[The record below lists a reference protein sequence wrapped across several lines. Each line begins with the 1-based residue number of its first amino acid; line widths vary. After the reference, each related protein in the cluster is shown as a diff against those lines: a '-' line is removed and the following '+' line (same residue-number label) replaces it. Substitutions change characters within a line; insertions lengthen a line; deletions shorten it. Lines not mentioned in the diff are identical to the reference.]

1 MQGSN
6 KKISMEKPFVFG
18 VATSGDNFTDREKE
32 TQRLLL
38 NFTHGVNTILIS
50 PRRWGK
56 TSLVKKV
63 AQLAQTKTRK
73 IVYLDIFS
81 CRTESEFYR
90 LFATSV
96 LKQTSSKWDEWVE
109 NTKQFLA
116 HINPKISIGT
126 DPMNDFSIS
135 FEYSMQDNAGNDIL
149 QLPEKIAIEKGIQIV
164 ICIDEFQQISDFE
177 DSKTFQKKLRTV
189 WQLQQ
194 HVSYCLFG
202 SKKHLMNELFEKKN
216 LPFYKFGDAI
226 YLTKIE
232 TKYWIEYI
240 CKRFENTGKHIS
252 PELAK
257 EICRL
262 VDNHSSYVQ
271 QLAWL
276 LWIRTTDIATEEQLT
291 HALEDLL
298 DQNNIL
304 FQSET
309 ENLSAYQMNFLKAVI
324 DGIHSKFSS
333 KEIILKYNLG
343 TSANIVRL
351 KSALL
356 QKELIETDGKEIIL
370 ADPVFGLKKKYHADI
385 KTND

>member
-18 VATSGDNFTDREKE
+18 VATSGDNFTDREQE

-240 CKRFENTGKHIS
+240 CKRFENNGKHIS

-370 ADPVFGLKKKYHADI
+370 ADPVFGVWFKKEVSC
-385 KTND
+385 

>member
-18 VATSGDNFTDREKE
+18 VATSGDNFTDREQE

-135 FEYSMQDNAGNDIL
+135 FEYSMQDLSLI
-149 QLPEKIAIEKGIQIV
+149 
-164 ICIDEFQQISDFE
+164 
-177 DSKTFQKKLRTV
+177 
-189 WQLQQ
+189 
-194 HVSYCLFG
+194 
-202 SKKHLMNELFEKKN
+202 
-216 LPFYKFGDAI
+216 
-226 YLTKIE
+226 
-232 TKYWIEYI
+232 
-240 CKRFENTGKHIS
+240 HI
-252 PELAK
+252 
-257 EICRL
+257 
-262 VDNHSSYVQ
+262 
-271 QLAWL
+271 
-276 LWIRTTDIATEEQLT
+276 
-291 HALEDLL
+291 
-298 DQNNIL
+298 
-304 FQSET
+304 
-309 ENLSAYQMNFLKAVI
+309 
-324 DGIHSKFSS
+324 
-333 KEIILKYNLG
+333 
-343 TSANIVRL
+343 
-351 KSALL
+351 
-356 QKELIETDGKEIIL
+356 
-370 ADPVFGLKKKYHADI
+370 
-385 KTND
+385 

>member
-1 MQGSN
+1 MD
-6 KKISMEKPFVFG
+6 KPFVFG
-18 VATSGDNFTDREKE
+18 VATSGDNFTDREQE

-38 NFTHGVNTILIS
+38 NFTHGVNTVLIS

-63 AQLAQTKTRK
+63 AQLAQTNQRK

-81 CRTESEFYR
+81 CRTEHEFYR

-96 LKQTSSKWDEWVE
+96 LKQTSSKWDEWID
-109 NTKQFLA
+109 NTE
-116 HINPKISIGT
+116 S
-126 DPMNDFSIS
+126 
-135 FEYSMQDNAGNDIL
+135 DIL

-164 ICIDEFQQISDFE
+164 VCIDEFQQISDFE
-177 DSKTFQKKLRTV
+177 DSKTFQKKLRTI

-202 SKKHLMNELFEKKN
+202 SKKHLMNELFEKKS
-216 LPFYKFGDAI
+216 LPFYKFGDAL
-226 YLTKIE
+226 YLTKIA
-232 TKYWIEYI
+232 TSYWIDYI
-240 CKRFENTGKHIS
+240 CQRFESTGKQIS
-252 PELAK
+252 PELAAQ
-257 EICRL
+257 ICHL

-271 QLAWL
+271 QLSWL
-276 LWIRTTDIATEEQLT
+276 LWIRTTDAATDELLAN
-291 HALEDLL
+291 ALDDLL

-309 ENLSAYQMNFLKAVI
+309 ENLSAYQMNFLKAII
-324 DGIHSKFSS
+324 DGVHSKFSS
-333 KEIILKYNLG
+333 KEIIQKYNLG

-356 QKELIETDGKEIIL
+356 QKELIDTDGKETVL
-370 ADPVFGLKKKYHADI
+370 ADPVFGLWFKKEI
-385 KTND
+385 FV

>member
-304 FQSET
+304 FQRET
-309 ENLSAYQMNFLKAVI
+309 ENLSAYQMNFLKSVI

-370 ADPVFGLKKKYHADI
+370 ADPVFGVWFKKEVSC
-385 KTND
+385 

>member
-1 MQGSN
+1 
-6 KKISMEKPFVFG
+6 MEKPFVFG

-38 NFTHGVNTILIS
+38 NFAHGVNTVLIS

-63 AQLAQTKTRK
+63 AQLSQDNKRK
-73 IVYLDIFS
+73 VVYIDIFS
-81 CRTESEFYR
+81 CRTENEFYR
-90 LFATSV
+90 LFATSI
-96 LKQTSSKWDEWVE
+96 LKQTSSKWEEWIE
-109 NTKQFLA
+109 NTKQFLS
-116 HINPKISIGT
+116 HINPKISIGA

-135 FEYSMQDNAGNDIL
+135 FEYNMQNNTENDIL

-177 DSKTFQKKLRTV
+177 DSKTFQKKLRSV
-189 WQLQQ
+189 WQLQ
-194 HVSYCLFG
+194 
-202 SKKHLMNELFEKKN
+202 
-216 LPFYKFGDAI
+216 
-226 YLTKIE
+226 
-232 TKYWIEYI
+232 YWIEYI

-252 PELAK
+252 PELAE

-271 QLAWL
+271 QLSWL
-276 LWIRTTDIATEEQLT
+276 LWIRTINTATTEQLSY
-291 HALEDLL
+291 ALEDLL

-309 ENLSAYQMNFLKAVI
+309 ENLSAYQMNFLKAIV
-324 DGIHSKFSS
+324 DGIHTKFSS
-333 KEIILKYNLG
+333 KEVISKYNLG

-351 KSALL
+351 KNALL
-356 QKELIETDGKEIIL
+356 QKELIETNGKEIVL
-370 ADPVFGLKKKYHADI
+370 ADPVFGVWFKKEMLY
-385 KTND
+385 

>member
-63 AQLAQTKTRK
+63 AQLAQTKTRQ

-333 KEIILKYNLG
+333 KEISLKYNPG

-370 ADPVFGLKKKYHADI
+370 ADPVFGVWFKKEVSC
-385 KTND
+385 

>member
-149 QLPEKIAIEKGIQIV
+149 QLPEKIEIEKGIQIV

-370 ADPVFGLKKKYHADI
+370 ADPVFGVWFKKEVSC
-385 KTND
+385 

>member
-73 IVYLDIFS
+73 IGYLDIFS

-370 ADPVFGLKKKYHADI
+370 ADPVFGVWFKKEVSC
-385 KTND
+385 

>member
-18 VATSGDNFTDREKE
+18 VATSGDNFTDREQE

-370 ADPVFGLKKKYHADI
+370 ADPVFGVWFEKEVSC
-385 KTND
+385 

>member
-38 NFTHGVNTILIS
+38 YFTHGVNTILIS

-370 ADPVFGLKKKYHADI
+370 ADPVFGVWFKKEVSC
-385 KTND
+385 